1 MQIKPVANAAGV
13 VGQVAAGSTQQME
26 SKIGKGG
33 GGGGGSPT
41 SGAGGRGVEKGRTM
55 PAGL

>member
-1 MQIKPVANAAGV
+1 MKSARSIAPRTT
-13 VGQVAAGSTQQME
+13 AGSTQQME

-41 SGAGGRGVEKGRTM
+41 TGSGGKGVEKGRVM
-55 PAGL
+55 PSGL